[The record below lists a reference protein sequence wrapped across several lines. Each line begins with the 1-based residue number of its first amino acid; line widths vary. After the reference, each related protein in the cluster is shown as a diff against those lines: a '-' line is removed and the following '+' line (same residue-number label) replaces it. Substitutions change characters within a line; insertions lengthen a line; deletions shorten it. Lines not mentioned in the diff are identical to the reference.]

1 VVKVW
6 SRRNVVGR
14 ARSEPSIAQGFAEI
28 RKLKTEGRSS
38 MFVNFFIQR
47 PVFASV
53 CALLILL
60 AGIAVIPTLPISQ
73 FPDLAPPQVGVSSFY
88 TGASAQT
95 VESAVTIPLEQQ
107 INGAEG
113 MKYMT
118 STSGNDGSSSI
129 TVTFDLSRN
138 PDLATVDIQNRVN
151 TAQGR
156 LPAAVKAV
164 GITTAKTSQ
173 NFVFGAAVISD
184 NNKYSTLFMS
194 NYLDIYVKDSL
205 KRIPGV
211 ADVIIFGERKYSM
224 RLWLDPG
231 RLAGRSL
238 TAPDVVN
245 ALSEQNVEVAAGQ
258 VGQQPANPAQQ
269 YQISVRA
276 VGRLS
281 EPEQFDNIIL
291 KTNAD
296 GTLVRLR
303 DVGRAELG
311 AEDYSSDIQFN
322 GQDSVGL
329 GVTQLSTAN
338 ALDVDRLAIA
348 ELNRLSKSFP
358 PGMHVKVAF
367 DTTDAVGE
375 SIRDVAFTVGSAI
388 LLVILV
394 IFVFLGDWRTTL
406 IHFIA
411 TPVSLIGTFIFV
423 KLLGFSINTLTL
435 FGITLATGLVVDD
448 AIVVIENIERHMAE
462 GEHDSHK
469 AAAAATAEITS
480 AVIATSLVL
489 VAVFVPV
496 AFFPGT
502 TGILFRQFALTIA
515 FSIAISAFNAL
526 TLAPVLAAIFLS
538 GPHRKKWWWLQKF
551 DDAIVVLTRGYRA
564 LLHHVLRY
572 KLAMVVLFFAGLG
585 ATYLV
590 LRHVPQGFV
599 PDEDQGYFIVVV
611 QAPAGASLEYTKAIG
626 KQVSGMLSDVT
637 EAEGTFSIA
646 GFSFSGSASN
656 QGLIFVP
663 LKPYSQRK
671 GEEHSATAILN
682 RVRPRLFGI
691 SGAIVFATLPPA
703 VQGLGNFGGFQFV
716 VQDQA
721 AHTLEELS
729 SVAHDMIR
737 QAGTRKDLVGLY
749 TPFTANDPQYLVT
762 IDREKAKSLHVPL
775 SQITDT
781 LGVYMGSDYV
791 NDFDFN
797 NRSYRV
803 YIQADKQFRSEAQDM
818 KQFYVRSDSGAMVP
832 LDNLISITQTTTPQ
846 VISHYNLF
854 RSAEIDGSAAPGY
867 SSGQAITAM
876 DDLAKKMP
884 QGFSYSWTGL
894 SLEELQA
901 GGTSLI
907 LFGLGT
913 VVVYLTL
920 SAQYESFVL
929 PFIVLLA
936 VPMALLGALG
946 AQWIRGLQNDVFC
959 QVGLVMLV
967 GLSSKNAILIVE
979 FSEQL
984 RERGVPLLEAAI
996 QAAAIRLRPILMTSL
1011 AFILGVV
1018 PLVFA
1023 TGAGENGRHS
1033 VGTTVFGGMIMSTFL
1048 NLFFI
1053 PVLYLII
1060 EGWREHGKKTVE
1072 VRAS

>member
-1 VVKVW
+1 
-6 SRRNVVGR
+6 
-14 ARSEPSIAQGFAEI
+14 
-28 RKLKTEGRSS
+28 
-38 MFVNFFIQR
+38 MFVDFFIRR
-47 PVFASV
+47 PVFATV
-53 CALLILL
+53 CALLIIL
-60 AGIAVIPTLPISQ
+60 AGAAVIPTLPVAQ
-73 FPDLAPPQVGVSSFY
+73 FPNLAPPQVGVFSAY

-113 MKYMT
+113 MKYIT

-129 TVTFDLSRN
+129 LVTFDQTRN

-151 TAQGR
+151 IAEGR
-156 LPAAVKAV
+156 LPSAVKAI
-164 GITTAKTSQ
+164 GITTQKSSQ
-173 NFVFGAAVISD
+173 NFVFGAAVFAD
-184 NNKYSTLFMS
+184 HNQYSTLFMS
-194 NYLDIYVKDSL
+194 NYLDVYVRNAL
-205 KRIPGV
+205 KRVPGV
-211 ADVIIFGERKYSM
+211 ANVQIFGEREYSM
-224 RLWLDPG
+224 RLWLDPV
-231 RLAGRSL
+231 RMAGRGL

-245 ALSEQNVEVAAGQ
+245 ALSEQNVEIAAGQ
-258 VGQQPANPAQQ
+258 VGQQPAIPGQQ
-269 YQISVRA
+269 YQVSVRA
-276 VGRLS
+276 LGRLS
-281 EPEQFDNIIL
+281 EPSQFDNIIL
-291 KTNAD
+291 KTNND
-296 GTLVRLR
+296 GTLVRLK
-303 DVGRAELG
+303 DVGHAELG
-311 AEDYSSDIQFN
+311 AEDYSSDLQFN
-322 GQDSVGL
+322 GQDAVGI
-329 GVTQLSTAN
+329 GIEQLSTAN
-338 ALDVDRLAIA
+338 ALDVDRRAIA
-348 ELNRLSKSFP
+348 ELQQLSKSFP
-358 PGMHVKVAF
+358 PGMRYQVAF

-375 SIRDVAFTVGSAI
+375 SIRDVLSTLGTAI
-388 LLVILV
+388 VLVILV
-394 IFVFLGDWRTTL
+394 IFVFLEDWRSTL
-406 IHFIA
+406 IPAVTI
-411 TPVSLIGTFIFV
+411 PVSLIGTFAFV

-448 AIVVIENIERHMAE
+448 AIVVIENIERHIQE
-462 GEHDSHK
+462 GQRDARK
-469 AAAAATAEITS
+469 ASSDAMREVTG

-515 FSIAISAFNAL
+515 FSISISAFNAL
-526 TLAPVLAAIFLS
+526 TLTPSLSALLLGREHGEKNWLFRQVDKVVTATTSGYRRVLHSFLNYKLVAAI
-538 GPHRKKWWWLQKF
+538 
-551 DDAIVVLTRGYRA
+551 
-564 LLHHVLRY
+564 
-572 KLAMVVLFFAGLG
+572 LFFAGLG
-585 ATYLV
+585 LTYFV
-590 LRHVPQGFV
+590 LTRVPTGFV
-599 PDEDQGYFIVVV
+599 PNEDQGYFIIVIR
-611 QAPAGASLEYTKAIG
+611 APSGASLEYTKAIG
-626 KQVSGMLSDVT
+626 KQVSGLLADVP
-637 EAEGTFSIA
+637 ESEGTFSIA
-646 GFSFSGSASN
+646 GFSFAGSAAN

-671 GEEHSATAILN
+671 GEEHTATAIVD
-682 RVRPRLFGI
+682 RVRPRLSAI

-703 VQGLGNFGGFQFV
+703 INGLGQFGGFQFE
-716 VQDQA
+716 VQDQT
-721 AHTLEELS
+721 AHTLQQL
-729 SVAHDMIR
+729 ADATQNLIR
-737 QAGTRKDLVGLY
+737 QSKDRKELVGLY

-781 LGVYMGSDYV
+781 LSVFMGSAYV

-803 YIQADKQFRSEAQDM
+803 FVQADKQFRASAQDM
-818 KQFYVRSDSGAMVP
+818 KQFYVRSDTGAMVA
-832 LDNLISITQTTTPQ
+832 LENLINITQTTTPQ

-867 SSGQAITAM
+867 SSGQAIAAM
-876 DDLAKKMP
+876 EDLAKKMP
-884 QGFSYSWTGL
+884 RGFSYSWTGL

-901 GGTSLI
+901 GGTSLM

-913 VVVYLTL
+913 LVVYLTL

-979 FSEQL
+979 FAEQL
-984 RERGVPLLEAAI
+984 RERGLPLVEAAI
-996 QAAAIRLRPILMTSL
+996 QAASIRFRPILMTSL

-1018 PLVFA
+1018 PLVLA

-1033 VGTTVFGGMIMSTFL
+1033 VGTTVFGGMIMSTVL

-1060 EGWREHGKKTVE
+1060 EGWREHGKTAPAA
-1072 VRAS
+1072 RL

>member
-1 VVKVW
+1 
-6 SRRNVVGR
+6 
-14 ARSEPSIAQGFAEI
+14 
-28 RKLKTEGRSS
+28 
-38 MFVNFFIQR
+38 MFVEFFIRR

-53 CALLILL
+53 CALLIVL
-60 AGIAVIPTLPISQ
+60 AGAAVIPTLPIAQ
-73 FPDLAPPQVGVSSFY
+73 FPNLAPPQVGVSSTY
-88 TGASAQT
+88 IGASAQT

-113 MKYMT
+113 MKYIT
-118 STSGNDGSSSI
+118 STSGNDGSSTI
-129 TVTFDLSRN
+129 TATFDLNRD

-151 TAQGR
+151 TAEGR
-156 LPAAVKAV
+156 LPAAVKNV
-164 GITTAKTSQ
+164 GITTAKTSL

-184 NNKYSTLFMS
+184 HNKYSTLFMS
-194 NYLDIYVKDSL
+194 NYLDVYVRDAL

-211 ADVIIFGERKYSM
+211 ADVLIFGERKYSM

-231 RLAGRSL
+231 RMAGRGL

-258 VGQQPANPAQQ
+258 VGQQPAQEGQQ

-281 EPEQFDNIIL
+281 EASQFDNIIL

-296 GTLVRLR
+296 GTLVRLK

-311 AEDYSSDIQFN
+311 AESYSSDLQFN
-322 GQDSVGL
+322 GQDAVGI

-338 ALDVDRLAIA
+338 ALDVDRRAIA
-348 ELNRLSKSFP
+348 ELDRLSKSFP
-358 PGMHVKVAF
+358 PGMSAHVAF

-375 SIRDVAFTVGSAI
+375 SIRDVVYTVGSAI

-394 IFVFLGDWRTTL
+394 IFIFLGDWRTTM

-448 AIVVIENIERHMAE
+448 AIVVIENIERHIAE

-538 GPHRKKWWWLQKF
+538 GPHRQKWWWLQKF
-551 DDAIVVLTRGYRA
+551 DDGVAVLTRGYRS
-564 LLHHVLRY
+564 LLGHLLKY
-572 KLAMVVLFFAGLG
+572 KLAMAVLFFAGLG
-585 ATYLV
+585 LTYLV
-590 LRHVPQGFV
+590 FTRVPTGFV
-599 PDEDQGYFIVVV
+599 PDEDQGYLIIVM
-611 QAPAGASLEYTKAIG
+611 QAPSGASLEYTKSIG
-626 KQVSGMLSDVT
+626 KQVSDLVSGEPEVW
-637 EAEGTFSIA
+637 GTFAVA
-646 GFSFSGSASN
+646 GFGFSGSAPN
-656 QGLIFVP
+656 QGITFVT
-663 LKPYSQRK
+663 LRPYSQRK
-671 GEEHSATAILN
+671 GEAHTAAAILN
-682 RVRPRLFGI
+682 RIRPRLFSV

-703 VQGLGNFGGFQFV
+703 VNGLGQFGGFQFV

-721 AHTLEELS
+721 AHRLDEL
-729 SVAHDMIR
+729 ANTTHDIIR
-737 QAGTRKDLVGLY
+737 QAGARKDLVGLY

-781 LGVYMGSDYV
+781 LGVYMGSSYV

-803 YIQADKQFRSEAQDM
+803 YVQADKQFRSEAQDM
-818 KQFYVRSDSGAMVP
+818 KQFYVRSDGAAMVP
-832 LDNLISITQTTTPQ
+832 LDNLISTTQTTTPQ

-867 SSGQAITAM
+867 SSGQAIAAM
-876 DDLAKKMP
+876 DDLASKMP
-884 QGFSYSWTGL
+884 QGFTYSWTGL
-894 SLEELQA
+894 SLEELQS
-901 GGTSLI
+901 GGTTLI

-913 VVVYLTL
+913 LVVYLTL

-946 AQWIRGLQNDVFC
+946 AQWMRSLQNDVFC

-984 RERGVPLLEAAI
+984 RQRGVPLVEAAV

-1033 VGTTVFGGMIMSTFL
+1033 VGTTVFGGMIMSTVL

-1060 EGWREHGKKTVE
+1060 EGWREHGKVQAK
-1072 VRAS
+1072 A